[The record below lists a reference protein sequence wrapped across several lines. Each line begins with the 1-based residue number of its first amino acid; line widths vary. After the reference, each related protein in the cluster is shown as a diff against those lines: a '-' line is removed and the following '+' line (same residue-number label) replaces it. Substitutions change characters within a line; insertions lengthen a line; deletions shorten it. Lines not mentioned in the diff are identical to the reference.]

1 MKRAN
6 PALPSLLVF
15 AALIVGGFVSMAVAW
30 RIAARTLDVSIQLPA
45 LISGGLGGLVL
56 VIVGTALFVTQVGR
70 LRAADERA
78 HLDDVLD
85 RTSEIVQAMRAA
97 RDPR

>member
-1 MKRAN
+1 MKRPN

-15 AALIVGGFVSMAVAW
+15 AALVVGGFISMAVAW
-30 RIAARTLDVSIQLPA
+30 RMAARTLDVSIQLPA
-45 LISGGLGGLVL
+45 LISGGIGGLVL

-78 HLDDVLD
+78 AMDEVLD
-85 RTSEIVQAMRAA
+85 RTSEIVQTMRATRGA
-97 RDPR
+97 K